1 MPFMDHPQVPDAAA
15 IGRLIEEKKFEL
27 LDTALESLHEADIAD
42 LLQDLDSQHQVL
54 LLKHLGTER
63 AADVLTEIDEFSGQA
78 LLQLLTDR
86 EVVSLL
92 GEMPSDDAVDIIASL
107 PPDKSE
113 KIEAMLPAED
123 REKLQ
128 ELLEFEED
136 TAGGIMEFE
145 NLAVRENSTISDA
158 IILVR
163 QNADEL
169 ENIQKIYVVDVK
181 GILIGALAVLDLVL
195 HPPDTPVTEVM
206 ETKLITVP
214 VEMDQEEVAGLFGK
228 YDEFTLPVVDEANKL
243 IGRIMV
249 DDIIDVMEEEASED
263 IAHIAGTREEEIG
276 DPSPFRISRS
286 RLPWLIGGLA
296 GGILNAVLMSYYEV
310 PLQTTVTL
318 AFFIPLLM
326 GMAGSIGIQ
335 AAVVVVRELALGE
348 IDIYHSGR
356 RVLKELIVA
365 LMNGF
370 VLGFLLF
377 AIIFV
382 WRRDAGLGMLL
393 WVSLFS
399 VMLVAAFIGTSVPL
413 LLNRLKI
420 DPAIATGPFI
430 TVSNDILGLV
440 IYMSLATYY
449 VTHIR

>member
-1 MPFMDHPQVPDAAA
+1 MDHHQIPDAAT
-15 IGRLIEEKKFEL
+15 IGRLIEEEKFDL
-27 LDTALESLHEADIAD
+27 LDAALEPLHEADIAD

-54 LLKHLGTER
+54 LLKRLGTER
-63 AADVLTEIDEFSGQA
+63 AAEVLTEIDEFSGQA

-123 REKLQ
+123 REKIQ
-128 ELLEFEED
+128 ELLEFDED

-145 NLAVRENSTISDA
+145 NVAVRESANISDA
-158 IILVR
+158 ITLVR
-163 QNADEL
+163 ESADEL
-169 ENIQKIYVVDVK
+169 ENVQKIYVVDRNGVLK
-181 GILIGALAVLDLVL
+181 GAITVLDLVL
-195 HPPDTPVTEVM
+195 HKPGTPVTEVM
-206 ETKLITVP
+206 ETHLITVP

-228 YDEFTLPVVDEANKL
+228 YDEFTLPVVDEGHKL
-243 IGRIMV
+243 IGRILV

-263 IAHIAGTREEEIG
+263 IAHIAGTREEDIG
-276 DPSPFRISRS
+276 DPSPIRISRA

-296 GGILNAVLMSYYEV
+296 GGILNAVLMRHHEV

-365 LMNGF
+365 LLNGF

-377 AIIFV
+377 VIIYI
-382 WRRDAGLGMLL
+382 WRRDVGLGVLL
-393 WVSLFS
+393 WVSLFC
-399 VMLVAAFIGTSVPL
+399 VMFVAAFIGASVPL

-430 TVSNDILGLV
+430 TVSNDILGLM
-440 IYMSLATYY
+440 IYMTLATYY
-449 VTHIR
+449 ITHIQ

>member
-1 MPFMDHPQVPDAAA
+1 MDRHQIPDAAT
-15 IGRLIEEKKFEL
+15 IGRLIEEEKFDL
-27 LDTALESLHEADIAD
+27 LDTVLEKLHEADIAD

-54 LLKHLGTER
+54 LLKRLGTER
-63 AADVLTEIDEFSGQA
+63 AAEVLTEIDEFSGQA

-92 GEMPSDDAVDIIASL
+92 GEMPSDDAVDIIANL

-123 REKLQ
+123 REKIQ
-128 ELLEFEED
+128 ELLEFDED

-145 NLAVRENSTISDA
+145 NLTVGEKATISDA
-158 IILVR
+158 ITRVR
-163 QNADEL
+163 ESADEL
-169 ENIQKIYVVDVK
+169 ENVQKIYVVDGNGVLK
-181 GILIGALAVLDLVL
+181 GAITVLDLVL
-195 HPPDTPVTEVM
+195 HPPGTQVTEVM
-206 ETKLITVP
+206 ETHLITVP
-214 VEMDQEEVAGLFGK
+214 VEMDQEEVAGMFGK
-228 YDEFTLPVVDEANKL
+228 YDEFTLPVVDEGNRL
-243 IGRIMV
+243 IGRILV

-263 IAHIAGTREEEIG
+263 IAHIAGTREEDIG
-276 DPSPFRISRS
+276 DPSPIRISRS
-286 RLPWLIGGLA
+286 RLPWLVAGLA

-365 LMNGF
+365 LLNGF

-377 AIIFV
+377 AIIYI
-382 WRRDAGLGMLL
+382 WRQDVGLGVLL
-393 WVSLFS
+393 WVSLFC
-399 VMLVAAFIGTSVPL
+399 VMFVAAFIGASVPL

-430 TVSNDILGLV
+430 TVSNDILGLM
-440 IYMSLATYY
+440 IYMTLTTYY
-449 VTHIR
+449 ITHIQ

>member
-1 MPFMDHPQVPDAAA
+1 MDHHQIPDAAT
-15 IGRLIEEKKFEL
+15 IGRLIDEEKFDL
-27 LDTALESLHEADIAD
+27 LDAAMEPLHEADIAD
-42 LLQDLDSQHQVL
+42 LFQDLDSQHQVV
-54 LLKHLGTER
+54 LLKRLGTER
-63 AADVLTEIDEFSGQA
+63 AAEVLTEIDEFSGQA

-123 REKLQ
+123 REKIQ
-128 ELLEFEED
+128 ELLEFDED

-145 NLAVRENSTISDA
+145 NLTVRESATISDA
-158 IILVR
+158 ITLVR
-163 QNADEL
+163 DSADEL
-169 ENIQKIYVVDVK
+169 ENIQKIYVVDRDGVLK
-181 GILIGALAVLDLVL
+181 GALAVLDLIL
-195 HPPDTPVTEVM
+195 HQPGTPVTEVM
-206 ETKLITVP
+206 ETYLITVP

-228 YDEFTLPVVDEANKL
+228 YDEFTLPVVDEGNRL

-263 IAHIAGTREEEIG
+263 IAHIAGTREEDIG
-276 DPSPFRISRS
+276 DPSPIRISRA

-318 AFFIPLLM
+318 VFFIPLLM

-348 IDIYHSGR
+348 IDSYRSGR

-365 LMNGF
+365 LLNGF

-377 AIIFV
+377 AIIYI
-382 WRRDAGLGMLL
+382 WRRDAGLGVLL
-393 WVSLFS
+393 WVALCC
-399 VMLVAAFIGTSVPL
+399 VMFVAACIGASVPL

-430 TVSNDILGLV
+430 TVSNDILGLM
-440 IYMSLATYY
+440 IYMTLATYY
-449 VTHIR
+449 ITHIQ